1 MAAPA
6 AMIVIS
12 GFGSNAPTR
21 TTIGAQTCRPGAA
34 AEAQVTISGG
44 AVGNSI
50 DGQATC
56 NNTVVA
62 GPVNAID
69 PGNGQQG
76 SNTAGGIQ
84 NQGTPGCTHAYARV
98 PQGQDSTWSVV
109 CKFF

>member
-12 GFGSNAPTR
+12 GVGSNAPTR
-21 TTIGAQTCRPGAA
+21 TTIGAQACRAGAA
-34 AEAQVTISGG
+34 EVQVTISGG

-56 NNTVVA
+56 NNGVVA

-76 SNTAGGIQ
+76 SNTGGGMQ
-84 NQGTPGCTHAYARV
+84 TQGTPGCTHAYARV
-98 PQGQDSTWSVV
+98 PQGPDSTWSVV